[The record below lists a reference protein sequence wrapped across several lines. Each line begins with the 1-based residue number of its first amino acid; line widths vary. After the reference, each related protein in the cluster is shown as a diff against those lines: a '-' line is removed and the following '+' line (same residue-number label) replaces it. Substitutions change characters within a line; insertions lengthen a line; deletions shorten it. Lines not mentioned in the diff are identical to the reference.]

1 MGDVQSPVPG
11 SPHPPPWFED
21 ALEAI
26 DQFGLASIGLVAWE
40 LSLAE
45 EDLVPAWRDA
55 AILGLVERVGRC
67 PYTREPMYR
76 LAGAA
81 AASTATF
88 AGPRAV
94 TTTSFLGATPAD
106 VATRLTASNAT
117 LHERDE
123 APQPI

>member
-1 MGDVQSPVPG
+1 MGDAQSPVPG
-11 SPHPPPWFED
+11 SPHPPHWFD
-21 ALEAI
+21 DVLEAI

-94 TTTSFLGATPAD
+94 TTTPFLDTMPLN
-106 VATRLTASNAT
+106 VATRLTAANAPPR
-117 LHERDE
+117 ERNE
-123 APQPI
+123 TPQPI

>member
-1 MGDVQSPVPG
+1 MVDVQSPVPG

-21 ALEAI
+21 VLEAI

-55 AILGLVERVGRC
+55 AILGFVERVGRC

>member
-1 MGDVQSPVPG
+1 MGDTHSPVPG
-11 SPHPPPWFED
+11 SRHPPPWFD
-21 ALEAI
+21 DVLEAI

-45 EDLVPAWRDA
+45 EEVVPAWRDA

-81 AASTATF
+81 AASKAPF
-88 AGPRAV
+88 VGPRAV
-94 TTTSFLGATPAD
+94 TTTPLLGTTP
-106 VATRLTASNAT
+106 
-117 LHERDE
+117 HESQRV
-123 APQPI
+123 